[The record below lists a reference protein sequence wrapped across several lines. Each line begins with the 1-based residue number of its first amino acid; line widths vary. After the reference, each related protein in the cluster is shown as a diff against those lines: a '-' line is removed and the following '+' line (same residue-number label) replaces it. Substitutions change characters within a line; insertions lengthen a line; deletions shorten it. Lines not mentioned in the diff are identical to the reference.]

1 MPFEILDSFRPEMSS
16 DWISEIEKIIKQ
28 LEKSKI
34 NSIFSPTDPDLKD
47 RKQLAI
53 SYNVL
58 MQAHLRRFLCLIDSM
73 ELMWNNE
80 RLLPCTMM
88 GRSCMESAAMPML
101 INTTLEKCIN
111 TKDFNRAVHWIAS
124 HILLVRTDL
133 QGSGFDDIKLKKI
146 HINDAIK
153 VVEDLVSGY
162 TRAYD
167 LLSEFLHPNSF
178 GVFCSFCSYSSEAG
192 KTTFLDS
199 QAIEGKTI
207 ANCISSL
214 ISVPVF
220 GRPGVGSKI

>member
-1 MPFEILDSFRPEMSS
+1 
-16 DWISEIEKIIKQ
+16 
-28 LEKSKI
+28 
-34 NSIFSPTDPDLKD
+34 
-47 RKQLAI
+47 
-53 SYNVL
+53 
-58 MQAHLRRFLCLIDSM
+58 
-73 ELMWNNE
+73 
-80 RLLPCTMM
+80 
-88 GRSCMESAAMPML
+88 MESAAMPML

-111 TKDFNRAVHWIAS
+111 TKDFNRAFHWIAS

-199 QAIEGKTI
+199 QAIEEDNCKLHQQFDFCSCFWTPWSRVKDIGEKIAVTEWSGDDNLGK
-207 ANCISSL
+207 L
-214 ISVPVF
+214 F
-220 GRPGVGSKI
+220 RPDKPIGG

>member
-1 MPFEILDSFRPEMSS
+1 MHNDG
-16 DWISEIEKIIKQ
+16 
-28 LEKSKI
+28 
-34 NSIFSPTDPDLKD
+34 
-47 RKQLAI
+47 A
-53 SYNVL
+53 VL
-58 MQAHLRRFLCLIDSM
+58 YGERRDAYAYKY
-73 ELMWNNE
+73 E
-80 RLLPCTMM
+80 
-88 GRSCMESAAMPML
+88 
-101 INTTLEKCIN
+101 EKCIN
-111 TKDFNRAVHWIAS
+111 TKDFNRAFHGIAS

-167 LLSEFLHPNSF
+167 LLSKFFHPNSF

-220 GRPGVGSKI
+220 GRAWSRVKDIGEKIAVTEWSGDDNLGKLFRSDKPIGG